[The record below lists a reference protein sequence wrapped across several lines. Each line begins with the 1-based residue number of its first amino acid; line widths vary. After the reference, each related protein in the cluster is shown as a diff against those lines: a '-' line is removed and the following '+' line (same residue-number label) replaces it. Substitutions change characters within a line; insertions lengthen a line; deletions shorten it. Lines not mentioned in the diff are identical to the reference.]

1 MDTERAEKTMEDD
14 LVYKRPRKGYP
25 VEPAT
30 APLDAAG
37 SVGGIDSTLP
47 TLAQLQEKQRSELIE
62 MAQVRYGIK
71 GSQIQVNLTP
81 LQLDLSMSQGQIFKA
96 LLGTPESERADQV
109 LYALAKGELDADM
122 ANQILAS
129 LALLGK
135 FKKIKIES

>member
-1 MDTERAEKTMEDD
+1 MDDD

-25 VEPAT
+25 AET
-30 APLDAAG
+30 AVASPDAAG
-37 SVGGIDSTLP
+37 SVEGVTNSALP

-81 LQLDLSMSQGQIFKA
+81 LQLDLSMSQGQIFKV
-96 LLGTPESERADQV
+96 LLGAPESERADQV
-109 LYALAKGELDADM
+109 LYALAKGEMDADM

-135 FKKIKIES
+135 FKNIKIES

>member
-1 MDTERAEKTMEDD
+1 MEDD

-25 VEPAT
+25 VESITAP
-30 APLDAAG
+30 APLDAAA
-37 SVGGIDSTLP
+37 SVEDVTNSALP

-96 LLGTPESERADQV
+96 LLGAPESERADQV

-135 FKKIKIES
+135 FKNIKIES

>member
-1 MDTERAEKTMEDD
+1 VDDD
-14 LVYKRPRKGYP
+14 LVYKKPRKGPAIGTP
-25 VEPAT
+25 V
-30 APLDAAG
+30 AP
-37 SVGGIDSTLP
+37 SSDSSLP

-71 GSQIQVNLTP
+71 GSKVQINLAP
-81 LQLDLSMSQGQIFKA
+81 LQINSAMSEAQIFKA
-96 LLGTPESERADQV
+96 LLAVPEPERADQI
-109 LYALAKGELDADM
+109 LYALAKGELNADM

>member
-1 MDTERAEKTMEDD
+1 VEDD

-25 VEPAT
+25 VEPVA
-30 APLDAAG
+30 ASPDAAV
-37 SVGGIDSTLP
+37 SVEGVTNSVLP

-71 GSQIQVNLTP
+71 GSQIQVHLTP

-96 LLGTPESERADQV
+96 LLGAPESERADQV

-135 FKKIKIES
+135 FKNIKIDS

>member
-1 MDTERAEKTMEDD
+1 MDDD

-25 VEPAT
+25 VEPVA
-30 APLDAAG
+30 ASPNAAG
-37 SVGGIDSTLP
+37 SVEGVTNSALP

-96 LLGTPESERADQV
+96 LLGAPESERADQV
-109 LYALAKGELDADM
+109 LYALAKGEMDADM

>member
-1 MDTERAEKTMEDD
+1 MDDD

-25 VEPAT
+25 VEPVA
-30 APLDAAG
+30 ASPDAAG
-37 SVGGIDSTLP
+37 SMESVTNSALP

-81 LQLDLSMSQGQIFKA
+81 MQLDLSMSQGQIFKA
-96 LLGTPESERADQV
+96 LLGAPESERADQV

-135 FKKIKIES
+135 FKKIKIDS

>member
-1 MDTERAEKTMEDD
+1 MEDD

-25 VEPAT
+25 VEPVAT
-30 APLDAAG
+30 SPDAAG
-37 SVGGIDSTLP
+37 SSGDVDSDSDSALP

-71 GSQIQVNLTP
+71 GSQIQINLMP
-81 LQLDLSMSQGQIFKA
+81 LKLDLTMSQGQIFKA
-96 LLGTPESERADQV
+96 LLGAPESERADQV
-109 LYALAKGELDADM
+109 LYALAKGEMDADM

-135 FKKIKIES
+135 FKNIKIDS

>member
-1 MDTERAEKTMEDD
+1 MDDD

-25 VEPAT
+25 VEPVA
-30 APLDAAG
+30 ASPDAAG
-37 SVGGIDSTLP
+37 SVEGVTNSALP

-96 LLGTPESERADQV
+96 LLGAPESERADQV

-135 FKKIKIES
+135 FKNIKIES

>member
-1 MDTERAEKTMEDD
+1 MMEDD

-25 VEPAT
+25 VESAPA
-30 APLDAAG
+30 LDAAG
-37 SVGGIDSTLP
+37 SVEDINSTLP

-96 LLGTPESERADQV
+96 LLGAPESERADQV

-135 FKKIKIES
+135 FKNIKIDS

>member
-1 MDTERAEKTMEDD
+1 MDDD

-25 VEPAT
+25 QET
-30 APLDAAG
+30 APALDAAG
-37 SVGGIDSTLP
+37 SVEGVTNSNLP

-96 LLGTPESERADQV
+96 LLGAPESERADQV

-135 FKKIKIES
+135 FKNIKIDS

>member
-1 MDTERAEKTMEDD
+1 MDDD

-25 VEPAT
+25 VEPVA
-30 APLDAAG
+30 APPDAAG
-37 SVGGIDSTLP
+37 SVEGVTNSTLP

-71 GSQIQVNLTP
+71 GSQMQVNLTP

-96 LLGTPESERADQV
+96 LLGAPESERADQV
-109 LYALAKGELDADM
+109 LYALAKGEIDADM

-135 FKKIKIES
+135 FKSIKIES

>member
-1 MDTERAEKTMEDD
+1 MEDD

-25 VEPAT
+25 VEPAN
-30 APLDAAG
+30 PSPDAAG
-37 SVGGIDSTLP
+37 SVEDVANSALP

-81 LQLDLSMSQGQIFKA
+81 LQLDLSMSQGQVFKA
-96 LLGTPESERADQV
+96 LLGAPESERADQV
-109 LYALAKGELDADM
+109 LYALAKGGLDADM

-135 FKKIKIES
+135 FKNIKIES

>member
-1 MDTERAEKTMEDD
+1 MEDD

-25 VEPAT
+25 VEPVA
-30 APLDAAG
+30 ASPDAAG
-37 SVGGIDSTLP
+37 GVEGVTNSVLP

-62 MAQVRYGIK
+62 IAQVRYGIK

-96 LLGTPESERADQV
+96 LLGAPESERADQV
-109 LYALAKGELDADM
+109 LYALAKGEMDADM

>member
-1 MDTERAEKTMEDD
+1 MDDD

-25 VEPAT
+25 VEPVPAK
-30 APLDAAG
+30 LDVAG
-37 SVGGIDSTLP
+37 IVANGESTNSDSTLP

-71 GSQIQVNLTP
+71 GSQVQIRLTP
-81 LQLDLSMSQGQIFKA
+81 VQLDLSMSQGHIFKA
-96 LLGTPESERADQV
+96 LLGAPESERADQV

-135 FKKIKIES
+135 FKKMKIES

>member
-1 MDTERAEKTMEDD
+1 MDDD

-25 VEPAT
+25 VEPVA
-30 APLDAAG
+30 APLGAAQNIANVE
-37 SVGGIDSTLP
+37 SVNTNSTLP

-71 GSQIQVNLTP
+71 GSQIHVNLTP

-96 LLGTPESERADQV
+96 LLGAPESERADQV

-135 FKKIKIES
+135 FKNIKIDS

>member
-1 MDTERAEKTMEDD
+1 MMDDD
-14 LVYKRPRKGYP
+14 LVYKRPRKGYS

-30 APLDAAG
+30 PSPDVVVSG
-37 SVGGIDSTLP
+37 EGVTNSTLP
-47 TLAQLQEKQRSELIE
+47 TLAQLQEKQLSELIE

-96 LLGTPESERADQV
+96 LLGAPESERADQV

>member
-1 MDTERAEKTMEDD
+1 MEDD

-25 VEPAT
+25 AET
-30 APLDAAG
+30 AAASPDAAG
-37 SVGGIDSTLP
+37 SVEGVTNSALP
-47 TLAQLQEKQRSELIE
+47 TLAQLQEKQRNELIE

-81 LQLDLSMSQGQIFKA
+81 LQLDLSMSQGQVFKA
-96 LLGTPESERADQV
+96 LLGAPESERADQV
-109 LYALAKGELDADM
+109 LYALAKGGLDADM

-135 FKKIKIES
+135 FKNIKIES

>member
-1 MDTERAEKTMEDD
+1 MEDD

-37 SVGGIDSTLP
+37 SVDSVGSVNANPALP

-71 GSQIQVNLTP
+71 GNQIQVNLMP

-96 LLGTPESERADQV
+96 LLGAPESERADQV

-135 FKKIKIES
+135 FKNIKIES

>member
-1 MDTERAEKTMEDD
+1 MDYD
-14 LVYKRPRKGYP
+14 LAYKKPRKG
-25 VEPAT
+25 PALS
-30 APLDAAG
+30 PSG
-37 SVGGIDSTLP
+37 DSPLP
-47 TLAQLQEKQRSELIE
+47 TLASLQEKQRSELIE

-71 GSQIQVNLTP
+71 GSKVQINLTP
-81 LQLDLSMSQGQIFKA
+81 LQIHSAMTEAQIFKA
-96 LLGTPESERADQV
+96 LLAAPESERADQV

>member
-1 MDTERAEKTMEDD
+1 MEDD

-25 VEPAT
+25 VEPVA
-30 APLDAAG
+30 ASSDAAG
-37 SVGGIDSTLP
+37 SVEGVTNSTLP

-71 GSQIQVNLTP
+71 GSQIHVNLTP

-96 LLGTPESERADQV
+96 LLSAPESERADQV

-135 FKKIKIES
+135 FKNIKIES

>member
-1 MDTERAEKTMEDD
+1 MEDD

-25 VEPAT
+25 LEPVA
-30 APLDAAG
+30 ASPDVAG
-37 SVGGIDSTLP
+37 SVEGVTNSTLP

-71 GSQIQVNLTP
+71 GSQIHVNLTP

-96 LLGTPESERADQV
+96 LLGAPESERADQV

-135 FKKIKIES
+135 FKNIKIDS

>member
-1 MDTERAEKTMEDD
+1 MDDD

-25 VEPAT
+25 VEPVA
-30 APLDAAG
+30 ASPDAAG
-37 SVGGIDSTLP
+37 SVEGVEGANADSTLP

-96 LLGTPESERADQV
+96 LLGAPESERADQV
-109 LYALAKGELDADM
+109 LYALAKGEMDADM

-135 FKKIKIES
+135 FKNIKIES

>member
-1 MDTERAEKTMEDD
+1 MEDD

-37 SVGGIDSTLP
+37 SVEGVTNSSLP

-96 LLGTPESERADQV
+96 LLGAPESERADQV

-135 FKKIKIES
+135 FKNIKIES

>member
-1 MDTERAEKTMEDD
+1 MMEDD

-25 VEPAT
+25 PET
-30 APLDAAG
+30 APALDAAG
-37 SVGGIDSTLP
+37 SNGDVDSNSALP

-71 GSQIQVNLTP
+71 GSQIQVKLTP

-96 LLGTPESERADQV
+96 LLGAPESERADQV
-109 LYALAKGELDADM
+109 LYALAKGEMDADM

-135 FKKIKIES
+135 FKNIKIES

>member
-1 MDTERAEKTMEDD
+1 MDDD

-25 VEPAT
+25 VEPIA

-37 SVGGIDSTLP
+37 SAGNAESANSALP

-71 GSQIQVNLTP
+71 GSQIQVNLMP

-96 LLGTPESERADQV
+96 LLGAPESERADQV

>member
-1 MDTERAEKTMEDD
+1 MDDD

-30 APLDAAG
+30 APPDAAV
-37 SVGGIDSTLP
+37 SVEGVTNSALP

-62 MAQVRYGIK
+62 MVQVRYGIK

-96 LLGTPESERADQV
+96 LLGAPESERADQV

-135 FKKIKIES
+135 FKSIKIES

>member
-1 MDTERAEKTMEDD
+1 MEDD

-25 VEPAT
+25 VESVAT
-30 APLDAAG
+30 PTDAAA
-37 SVGGIDSTLP
+37 SVEGVTNSALP

-96 LLGTPESERADQV
+96 LLGAPESERADQV

-122 ANQILAS
+122 VNQILAS

-135 FKKIKIES
+135 FKNIKIDS

>member
-1 MDTERAEKTMEDD
+1 MDDD

-25 VEPAT
+25 AETVAASP
-30 APLDAAG
+30 DSAG
-37 SVGGIDSTLP
+37 SVEGVTNSALP

-96 LLGTPESERADQV
+96 LLGAPESERADQV
-109 LYALAKGELDADM
+109 LYALAKGEMDADM

-135 FKKIKIES
+135 FKNIKIES

>member
-1 MDTERAEKTMEDD
+1 MEDD

-25 VEPAT
+25 PET
-30 APLDAAG
+30 APALDAAG
-37 SVGGIDSTLP
+37 SSGGVDSTLP

-96 LLGTPESERADQV
+96 LLGAPEPERADQV

-135 FKKIKIES
+135 FKNIKIDS